1 MTDIT
6 LTDGQAAAVRKIV
19 AWWLRCQAEI
29 EAGKPLSQQVFRLFG
44 YAGVGKSTI
53 LETALKEIQGTAMPR
68 IDGKTV
74 EDRESQREKIRDMA
88 YDSLLVMAMAFT
100 GKAALVMTRKG
111 VPAST
116 IASSIYIP
124 VEPTEEAI
132 ETAKKE
138 LAMLRETGPDAVGM
152 TRDLWA
158 ALVRDRENQLLK
170 MHETTWILNSDSL
183 VQDAGLIL
191 LDEVSM
197 VDTETGDDLK
207 SFGKPI
213 LVSGDPG
220 QLPPIKG
227 EGAFT
232 AQEPDVMLTE
242 VLRQAAESP
251 IIRLATT
258 ARHGLPIPYGKF
270 SPEVWKV
277 PRDGYHPAQLLGA
290 DQVIC
295 GLNATRIGLN
305 NGMKA
310 AAGFP
315 EPMPIVG
322 GEKIIC
328 LKNQRA
334 DGLINGQ
341 FLTLSEARDFKE
353 FTFIS
358 KVVTEDGQEVGEKP
372 VYRGHFD
379 DHVSFDKERGQRD
392 RFKKKGR
399 VECVWGY
406 AITGHKSQGSQWANI
421 AIWDDGFGRT
431 SEDRARWLYTAI
443 TRAESGLLI
452 LG

>member
-6 LTDGQAAAVRKIV
+6 LTDTQAAAVRKV
-19 AWWLRCQAEI
+19 KAWWDQCQTEI
-29 EAGKPLSQQVFRLFG
+29 EAGLKLSQQVFRLFG

-53 LETALKEIQGTAMPR
+53 LEIALQEIKATAMPR

-74 EDRESQREKIRDMA
+74 EDRERQRETIRAMS
-88 YDSLLVMAMAFT
+88 YGNLLVMAMAFT

-124 VEPTEEAI
+124 MEPTEEEI
-132 ETAKKE
+132 EKAKAA
-138 LAMLRETGPDAVGM
+138 LALLRETGPTEAVPIE
-152 TRDLWA
+152 LWT
-158 ALVRDRENQLLK
+158 ALVRDREMQLRQ
-170 MHETTWILNSDSL
+170 MHEATWILNHDSL
-183 VQDAGLIL
+183 VQDAGLIV

-197 VDTETGDDLK
+197 VDVETGGDLK

-213 LVSGDPG
+213 LVLGDPG

-232 AQEPDVMLTE
+232 SQEPDVMLTE

-258 ARHGLPIPYGKF
+258 ARHMLPIPYGQF

-277 PRDGYHPAQLLGA
+277 QRDRYHPAQLLGC

-305 NGMKA
+305 NGMKS
-310 AAGFP
+310 AAGFA
-315 EPMPIVG
+315 EPVPVG

-341 FLTLSEARDFKE
+341 FLTLSAVRDVKE
-353 FTFIS
+353 FTFIAN
-358 KVVTEDGQEVGEKP
+358 VATEDGGEVGEKS

-379 DHVSFDKERGQRD
+379 DHVRLDKERGQRD
-392 RFKKKGR
+392 KFKKKGR

-406 AITGHKSQGSQWANI
+406 AITGHKSQGSQWANV

-431 SEDRARWLYTAI
+431 PEDRARWLYTAI